1 MLVSSIVH
9 KFKYHYYSKLR
20 NTQLFLIFF
29 CINHRIKNNEKII
42 KIDDKLI
49 FTFLKHIQKYK
60 NYQPISIF
68 KNLNN
73 KFHFI
78 IQEVVEAPF
87 DFINNKSKSSNINIQ
102 YDRYFYFNNTNKSV
116 NKKILKNNIIFD
128 NTLFQNTSHIQLIF
142 YQNNKWKNYYI
153 LEKNIYINNDFEYK
167 GQKQYQKIVKHYCLI
182 IHQDY
187 LNEYLINFEKEN
199 LIYIPNL
206 QKNID
211 KISNF

>member
-1 MLVSSIVH
+1 MDLVLVSSIVH

-78 IQEVVEAPF
+78 IQEVVEAP
-87 DFINNKSKSSNINIQ
+87 NIQ
-102 YDRYFYFNNTNKSV
+102 NGCKPAEPLRMSE
-116 NKKILKNNIIFD
+116 LKR
-128 NTLFQNTSHIQLIF
+128 
-142 YQNNKWKNYYI
+142 
-153 LEKNIYINNDFEYK
+153 
-167 GQKQYQKIVKHYCLI
+167 
-182 IHQDY
+182 
-187 LNEYLINFEKEN
+187 
-199 LIYIPNL
+199 
-206 QKNID
+206 
-211 KISNF
+211 